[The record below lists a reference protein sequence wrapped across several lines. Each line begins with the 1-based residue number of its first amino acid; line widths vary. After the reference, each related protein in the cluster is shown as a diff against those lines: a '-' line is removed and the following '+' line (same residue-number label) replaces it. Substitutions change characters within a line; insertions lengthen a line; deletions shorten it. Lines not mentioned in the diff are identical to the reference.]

1 MLNVFVHDLHITL
14 MEWSIKGDKTN
25 ELGCLKQHL
34 GELLRH
40 YPQLNLLTGDAAFA
54 MRPLLEVM
62 EKHKVDYVFQV
73 KGNQP
78 ELHEAIETTF
88 AERDKENP
96 AAEDCSKEYAK
107 KNAA

>member
-1 MLNVFVHDLHITL
+1 MLNVFVHNLHITL
-14 MEWSIKGDKTN
+14 MEWSVKGDKTN

-40 YPQLNLLTGDAAFA
+40 YPQLKLLTGDAAFA

-62 EKHKVDYVFQV
+62 KDLHVDYVFQV
-73 KGNQP
+73 KGNQS

-88 AERDKENP
+88 AERDNTNP
-96 AAEDCSKEYAK
+96 EAEDYSKEYAK